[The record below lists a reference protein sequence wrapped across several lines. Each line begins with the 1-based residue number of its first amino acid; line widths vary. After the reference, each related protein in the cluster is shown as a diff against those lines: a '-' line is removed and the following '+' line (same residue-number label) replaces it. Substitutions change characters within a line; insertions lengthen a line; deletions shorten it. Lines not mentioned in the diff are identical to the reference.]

1 MFVTTFQ
8 FVTLLYMLLC
18 VEYED
23 AVTWL
28 NFYAWLVRVFPRPI
42 FDILSFWMTY
52 RASYVCF
59 SLCLL
64 VCLFQPYFSL
74 HMCGP
79 AGERQ
84 YALDGVVIFANVTP
98 TKLLSYF
105 PNCNFYG
112 CNYGKGIVAFVCYVR
127 QQFVCL
133 LCFLFFFAVKNFNLK
148 TQRTHCV
155 IIL

>member
-28 NFYAWLVRVFPRPI
+28 NFYAWLVLVFPRPI

-64 VCLFQPYFSL
+64 VSLFQPYFSL

-79 AGERQ
+79 AGER
-84 YALDGVVIFANVTP
+84 
-98 TKLLSYF
+98 
-105 PNCNFYG
+105 
-112 CNYGKGIVAFVCYVR
+112 
-127 QQFVCL
+127 
-133 LCFLFFFAVKNFNLK
+133 
-148 TQRTHCV
+148 
-155 IIL
+155 